1 MHNSKHESYINEEL
15 LLKNEDN
22 CEQLK
27 NKANNPNDN
36 GNNSNNVTKCD
47 NMEEKGNYNFV
58 DNTKNLEKTN
68 IPLSRGLNENSQINQ
83 LHTNKPKKRKKRTKK
98 CNDNKELLK
107 PSNQMVRINYLLQ
120 ASFLMNKFSPNLS
133 RKYIKTMRRLSNKF
147 LIKYDK
153 NFKKLFCKKC
163 NSVFI
168 PNVTCNIFVNPLNIQ
183 KKNKNHIVK
192 NSISTNESVKERDEC
207 LVSYQ
212 CNHCQHITKFVYEN
226 NLPIPIEN
234 ENITTV

>member
-1 MHNSKHESYINEEL
+1 MHNSKHESYINEES

-22 CEQLK
+22 YNKLK
-27 NKANNPNDN
+27 NEVNNPNDN
-36 GNNSNNVTKCD
+36 EHNGNNVTEYA
-47 NMEEKGNYNFV
+47 NMEEKESSKFG
-58 DNTKNLEKTN
+58 DSITNLEKTE
-68 IPLSRGLNENSQINQ
+68 IPLIEDLNENSQINQ

-107 PSNQMVRINYLLQ
+107 PSSQMVRINYLLQ
-120 ASFLMNKFSPNLS
+120 ASFLINKFSPNLS

-153 NFKKLFCKKC
+153 KFKKLFCKKC

-168 PNVTCNIFVNPLNIQ
+168 PSVTCNTFVNSLNIQ
-183 KKNKNHIVK
+183 NKKNLVTD
-192 NSISTNESVKERDEC
+192 STSTNKSVKQRDEC

-212 CNHCQHITKFVYEN
+212 CNHCQYITKFVYEN
-226 NLPIPIEN
+226 TLPIPIEN
-234 ENITTV
+234 EKDATI